1 MIRKTTWEE
10 ELSDYI
16 ASKRDQPFEY
26 GVNDCCMFAAGAVE
40 AMTGENPMEEFV
52 GSYKTLT
59 GSVKALKTIGEGT
72 LEATIDGK
80 FDEVEIGRAQRGD
93 LAFFDGSVGVVLGG
107 FAYFVTD
114 EGLERISRDYWDKC
128 WRV

>member
-16 ASKRDQPFEY
+16 TSKRDEPFEY

>member
-16 ASKRDQPFEY
+16 ASKRDEPFQY

-40 AMTGENPMEEFV
+40 AMTGENPMEEFF
-52 GSYKTLT
+52 GSYDTLT
-59 GSVKALKTIGEGT
+59 GSLKAIKTIGEGS
-72 LEATIDGK
+72 LEATIDSK
-80 FDEVEIGRAQRGD
+80 FEEVELGRAQRGD
-93 LAFFDGSVGVVLGG
+93 LAFFDGSVGVISGG
-107 FAYFVTD
+107 FAYFVSD
-114 EGLERISRDYWDKC
+114 DGLERIPRDYWDKC